1 MDGYG
6 RWGHDFKSRAS
17 TVPPSRLETV
27 PSLIQPKVADHGF
40 ESRLYP
46 NRKLGYWCDTEPPA
60 KLPPSNWL
68 LMHRVGF
75 VRDTRIRKLR
85 VKITRAI
92 CVTAVATVLI
102 LGGALTACG
111 SEGEPKRQDLSIIDP
126 KRCQNISGIQGTLC

>member
-1 MDGYG
+1 
-6 RWGHDFKSRAS
+6 
-17 TVPPSRLETV
+17 
-27 PSLIQPKVADHGF
+27 
-40 ESRLYP
+40 
-46 NRKLGYWCDTEPPA
+46 
-60 KLPPSNWL
+60 
-68 LMHRVGF
+68 MHRVGF